1 MGPRLRLVT
10 GGLDGSP
17 LSVAKERKANELRRL
32 YRLRAIAAGVVEL
45 RDSEIAKARAEL
57 AALEQIDTPEAG

>member
-1 MGPRLRLVT
+1 MAHLRAIR

-17 LSVAKERKANELRRL
+17 VDKAKERKLGELRRL

-57 AALEQIDTPEAG
+57 AALEQIDTPEAD